1 MQYVKEI
8 LSTLLPYGFAFI
20 VIYLFKNQISKILLP
35 RLQSLK
41 FGKLEITFLGETVK
55 KIAAKR
61 TNKELSDE
69 DATGPLLRA
78 NMISAILNGSRLL
91 WIDDNPEDNAEET
104 KLLRKL
110 GVVIDTAVS
119 SEDARD
125 MLSKFHYDVI
135 LSDINREGRS
145 QEGLSFLQSIIG
157 TRLFRY
163 TIFYVGQVDEDK
175 PIPVGAFNITNRP
188 DKLLHLIMD
197 ALERER
203 WQLTS

>member
-1 MQYVKEI
+1 MQYIKEI
-8 LSTLLPYGFAFI
+8 ISALLPYGFAFL

-41 FGKLEITFLGETVK
+41 LGNLEITFLGETVK

-61 TNKELSDE
+61 THKELSDE

-78 NMISAILNGSRLL
+78 SMISVILNGSRLL
-91 WIDDNPEDNAEET
+91 WIDDKPEGNAGEM

-110 GVVIDTAVS
+110 GVVVDTAVS
-119 SEDARD
+119 SEDARE

-135 LSDINREGRS
+135 VSDVDREGRS
-145 QEGLSFLQSIIG
+145 HEGLSFLQSLVG

-163 TIFYVGQVDEDK
+163 TIFYVGQVDEK
-175 PIPVGAFNITNRP
+175 QPIPVGAFNITNRP

-203 WQLTS
+203 WQLTG

>member
-20 VIYLFKNQISKILLP
+20 VIYLFKDQISKILLP
-35 RLQSLK
+35 RLQSFK
-41 FGKLEITFLGETVK
+41 FGKMEITFLGETVK

-61 TNKELSDE
+61 TNKKLSDE

-78 NMISAILNGSRLL
+78 NMISEILNGARLL
-91 WIDDNPEDNAEET
+91 WIDDNPEGNAGET

-110 GVVIDTAVS
+110 GVVVDTAVS
-119 SEDARD
+119 SAEARD

-135 LSDINREGRS
+135 VSDIDREGRS
-145 QEGLSFLQSIIG
+145 HEGLSFLRSLID

-163 TIFYVGQVDEDK
+163 MIFYVGQVDEDK
-175 PIPVGAFNITNRP
+175 PIPLGSFNITNRP

-203 WQLTS
+203 WQFTG